1 MNALK
6 QFLVQ
11 GICLELFVELDNHV
25 SVLVVMVGLV
35 KFCLRFHPQL
45 YYILP
50 GQRDGQA
57 SADGGWWQLLE

>member
-6 QFLVQ
+6 QFLIQ

-35 KFCLRFHPQL
+35 KFCLKFHPK
-45 YYILP
+45 P
-50 GQRDGQA
+50 
-57 SADGGWWQLLE
+57 